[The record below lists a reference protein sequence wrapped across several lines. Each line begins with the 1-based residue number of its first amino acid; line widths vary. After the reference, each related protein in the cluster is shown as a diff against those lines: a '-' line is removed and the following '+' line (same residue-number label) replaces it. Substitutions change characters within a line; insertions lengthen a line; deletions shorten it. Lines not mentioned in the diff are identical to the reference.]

1 MYLLSLFLLYAVA
14 HTSALTTP
22 IYPTTADRVVANNY
36 PVESH
41 TVQTIDGYLLTMFR
55 IPYSLRAQNANVPNK
70 TVLFLQHG
78 LISSSDDWILAGPDK
93 ALAYLAADAG
103 YDVWL
108 GNFRGITYSRR
119 HVSRSPEKKAFW
131 RFSFHE
137 LGIYDLPAMFEY
149 VLRTTMKDSLHYVGH
164 SMGTTTFMVLMSLMP
179 WYMERIRTAHLLAPV
194 VYIDNQQS
202 PLMRFTSPILGKPS
216 PISKAVSD
224 HDFLGYNEFTS
235 LFDAAACRNEFL
247 DETLCANLLFLYT
260 GFDPVNTDYSLI
272 PEIVKTHPTGGSTNQ
287 VLHYMQEYVSGHFR
301 QYDHG
306 LKGNLLYYKQ
316 PTPPDYPLESI
327 RANPPLQ
334 LYYADNDWQSSP
346 IDVFRLLPRMGDN
359 IELRHINLTTW
370 NHLDYLFAFNV
381 REVINERVL
390 GYINGF
396 ESKREAMLVEEEN
409 NEEVTEGAVN
419 ISQ

>member
-1 MYLLSLFLLYAVA
+1 MYLLSLFLLCAVA

-179 WYMERIRTAHLLAPV
+179 WYMERIRTAHLLAPI

-216 PISKAVSD
+216 PISKA
-224 HDFLGYNEFTS
+224 
-235 LFDAAACRNEFL
+235 
-247 DETLCANLLFLYT
+247 
-260 GFDPVNTDYSLI
+260 SLI

-396 ESKREAMLVEEEN
+396 ESKREVMLVEEEN
-409 NEEVTEGAVN
+409 SEEVTEGAVN
-419 ISQ
+419 IS